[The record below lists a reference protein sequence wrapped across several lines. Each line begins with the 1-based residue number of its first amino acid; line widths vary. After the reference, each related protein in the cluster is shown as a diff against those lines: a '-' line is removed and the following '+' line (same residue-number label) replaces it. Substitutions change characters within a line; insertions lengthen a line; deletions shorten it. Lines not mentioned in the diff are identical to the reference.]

1 MDNFSSMKQENRDRA
16 QEEFD
21 SFIGASG
28 FLAGRLFTPEGSLQ
42 ATTEGKIGVP
52 ESNFYAEVRDVAS
65 TRQPYFSSAYLY
77 NGRLAS
83 NLFIP
88 VYPGH
93 VLSETT
99 PPSNI
104 LALVVPLQ
112 DMLLGFLNTSS
123 NLDHQTA
130 LRLVQQTKGGDF
142 QEIVAVAPD
151 LMQVIDV
158 KASFEGEG
166 DIRFGQRE
174 NADGK
179 YIYSA
184 AAHLPAVGWWITT
197 ESDAQ
202 AVAEPIEQYRQ
213 MLTLVLVAGG
223 LLTVFFIVSVVL
235 FFSRHRHYK
244 EEKSLLQE
252 LAGMRQTMVM
262 KGRINQTLPMP
273 ICLFSAEEKTIIY
286 ANEPFAA
293 MCGKP
298 LAIIPGLGLSEVFN
312 PEVANALQHGAQVL
326 AISQNKSHSQVV
338 ELRRGSTSRF
348 YEIVTLKCA
357 SEDNSSYDVQFMFRE
372 VTEERTRGE
381 QDITRREQI
390 IAALVRA
397 VESRPSVCGH
407 TALLRELCLGMG
419 ESLLLGDAQCA
430 TLEAAALLSQ
440 TGKIFVPREILL
452 KKDTLTPEEVREAH
466 CYFEHACGMIEDIDF
481 DLPVVETLRQM
492 QEAMDGS
499 GYPSGLKGDEITM
512 PGRVLGV
519 ANAFSSMVK
528 NSSYRDAKTVSQA
541 LKELRQCPERY
552 DAMVVRAL
560 EVVTLSASGQRMLRE
575 NGVELS

>member
-1 MDNFSSMKQENRDRA
+1 
-16 QEEFD
+16 
-21 SFIGASG
+21 
-28 FLAGRLFTPEGSLQ
+28 
-42 ATTEGKIGVP
+42 
-52 ESNFYAEVRDVAS
+52 
-65 TRQPYFSSAYLY
+65 
-77 NGRLAS
+77 
-83 NLFIP
+83 
-88 VYPGH
+88 
-93 VLSETT
+93 
-99 PPSNI
+99 
-104 LALVVPLQ
+104 
-112 DMLLGFLNTSS
+112 
-123 NLDHQTA
+123 
-130 LRLVQQTKGGDF
+130 
-142 QEIVAVAPD
+142 
-151 LMQVIDV
+151 
-158 KASFEGEG
+158 
-166 DIRFGQRE
+166 
-174 NADGK
+174 
-179 YIYSA
+179 
-184 AAHLPAVGWWITT
+184 
-197 ESDAQ
+197 
-202 AVAEPIEQYRQ
+202 
-213 MLTLVLVAGG
+213 
-223 LLTVFFIVSVVL
+223 
-235 FFSRHRHYK
+235 
-244 EEKSLLQE
+244 
-252 LAGMRQTMVM
+252 
-262 KGRINQTLPMP
+262 MP
-273 ICLFSAEEKTIIY
+273 ICLYSAEEKTIIY

-326 AISQNKSHSQVV
+326 AISPDKSHSQVV
-338 ELRRGSTSRF
+338 ELRRGSASRL
-348 YEIVTLKCA
+348 YEIVTLKCFC
-357 SEDNSSYDVQFMFRE
+357 EDNSSYDIQFMFRE

-440 TGKIFVPREILL
+440 TGKIFVPRDILL
-452 KKDTLTPEEVREAH
+452 KKDSLTPEEVREAH

-492 QEAMDGS
+492 QEAIDGS

>member
-1 MDNFSSMKQENRDRA
+1 M
-16 QEEFD
+16 
-21 SFIGASG
+21 
-28 FLAGRLFTPEGSLQ
+28 
-42 ATTEGKIGVP
+42 
-52 ESNFYAEVRDVAS
+52 
-65 TRQPYFSSAYLY
+65 
-77 NGRLAS
+77 
-83 NLFIP
+83 
-88 VYPGH
+88 
-93 VLSETT
+93 
-99 PPSNI
+99 
-104 LALVVPLQ
+104 
-112 DMLLGFLNTSS
+112 
-123 NLDHQTA
+123 
-130 LRLVQQTKGGDF
+130 
-142 QEIVAVAPD
+142 
-151 LMQVIDV
+151 
-158 KASFEGEG
+158 
-166 DIRFGQRE
+166 
-174 NADGK
+174 
-179 YIYSA
+179 
-184 AAHLPAVGWWITT
+184 
-197 ESDAQ
+197 
-202 AVAEPIEQYRQ
+202 AEPIDQYRK
-213 MLTLVLVAGG
+213 MLTLVLAAGG

-252 LAGMRQTMVM
+252 LAAMRQTLVM

-273 ICLFSAEEKTIIY
+273 ICLYSAEEKTIIY

-326 AISQNKSHSQVV
+326 AISQGNSHSQVV

-348 YEIVTLKCA
+348 YEIVTLKCF

-452 KKDTLTPEEVREAH
+452 KKDTLTPEEIREAH

-499 GYPSGLKGDEITM
+499 GYPQADSKVTRSPCPAAFWAWPTPSAPWSKQLLPRRQDRQPGPEGTPAM
-512 PGRVLGV
+512 P
-519 ANAFSSMVK
+519 
-528 NSSYRDAKTVSQA
+528 
-541 LKELRQCPERY
+541 
-552 DAMVVRAL
+552 RAL
-560 EVVTLSASGQRMLRE
+560 
-575 NGVELS
+575 